1 MPGIRPYPWQ
11 TDTSIGDWYYN
22 RNWKYRG
29 ADWVIHMLVD
39 IVSKNGNLLINVVQR
54 PDGSLD
60 PEAEQVLAEMAGWI
74 AINGEGIYETRPW
87 LIHGEGPVR
96 AKGGHFKEDFAYT
109 AKDIRFTSKGD
120 NTLTR
125 SRWAGRPRQAGHPLA
140 GQVPGRHGEDRRRR
154 LLGHSGPLKW
164 THDADGLVVDL
175 PEKKPCDY
183 AVALKITGEGLRGF
197 KPELAAPAAAVIQ
210 PDASGTITLSA
221 DDADLHGE
229 QIKVEEKAGKPNI
242 GFWDKADESASW
254 KVNFKD
260 PGKYKI
266 TACLAVVAGD
276 ASAVVEVGGHSV
288 EIKPAATGSWDKFAE
303 SELGTVEV
311 PQGGERVVKVRSRDA
326 QSWKPINLRWI
337 KLDRTGP

>member
-1 MPGIRPYPWQ
+1 
-11 TDTSIGDWYYN
+11 
-22 RNWKYRG
+22 
-29 ADWVIHMLVD
+29 MLVD
-39 IVSKNGNLLINVVQR
+39 IVSKNGNLLLNVVQR

-60 PEAEQVLAEMAGWI
+60 PEVEQVLAEMADWI
-74 AINGEGIYETRPW
+74 AINGEAIYGTRPW
-87 LIHGEGPVR
+87 LVYGEGAVR

-109 AKDIRFTSKGD
+109 AKDIRFTTKGD
-120 NTLTR
+120 DT
-125 SRWAGRPRQAGHPLA
+125 SMPSPWAGRPTASWSIRSLA
-140 GQVPGRHGEDRRRR
+140 KFPGVTGKIDGVA
-154 LLGHSGPLKW
+154 LLGHRGKLQW
-164 THDADGLVVDL
+164 THDADGLAVEL
-175 PEKKPCDY
+175 PGQE
-183 AVALKITGEGLRGF
+183 ALRVRGR
-197 KPELAAPAAAVIQ
+197 AQDHRRGPARVQARARRRRSPPSIQ

-242 GFWDKADESASW
+242 GFWDRADESASW
-254 KVNFKD
+254 KVNFKE
-260 PGKYKI
+260 PGKYRI

-276 ASAVVEVGGHSV
+276 ASAVVEVGDHSV